1 MLAGAQKDN
10 NNHNGNRKI
19 SHRILNNNQQKFVH
33 LIVLEPHNPLSPI

>member
-19 SHRILNNNQQKFVH
+19 SHRILNNNQKICSH
-33 LIVLEPHNPLSPI
+33 YVLEPHNPLSPI